1 MNVLRLGVVFG
12 LALLGV
18 AHDAAA
24 ITTSLGQEWNLEPN
38 AWTRANDGDT
48 SWFGWDRLDGNH
60 PVFPAPPDGF
70 FRILDD
76 STPDVGGATSA
87 LNTRIYQG
95 NDGAV
100 DPSPTTN
107 GHRSGSSNYYSG
119 FDAPALDRITAV
131 APASGVGGFTTV
143 VLQVIGQPNNEV
155 DDLAFS
161 MDASWTKA
169 KDLYAKNANGAG
181 IYWQE
186 WWAPGNDLP
195 LSILMTSTTSS
206 RGLDAFQI
214 DTFWTSGRG
223 PRLNSITAIPEPTSL
238 LLVGLAL
245 VGALAIGNRQIAA

>member
-1 MNVLRLGVVFG
+1 MNVFRFGVVLG
-12 LALLGV
+12 LAVLG
-18 AHDAAA
+18 ATRNATA

-38 AWTRANDGDT
+38 AWTRGNDADT

-76 STPDVGGATSA
+76 NTPDVGGVTTA

-119 FDAPALDRITAV
+119 FDAPALDHIDAV
-131 APASGVGGFTTV
+131 APASGAGGFTTV
-143 VLQVIGQPNNEV
+143 VLQVLGQPGNVV
-155 DDLAFS
+155 DDLEFS
-161 MDASWTKA
+161 MDSSWTKA

-195 LSILMTSTTSS
+195 LSILMTSTDSS

-214 DTFWTSGRG
+214 DTFWTSDSS
-223 PRLNSITAIPEPTSL
+223 PRLNAVSAIPEPTSVL
-238 LLVGLAL
+238 LLGLAL
-245 VGALAIGNRQIAA
+245 VGVLVIGKREFAA